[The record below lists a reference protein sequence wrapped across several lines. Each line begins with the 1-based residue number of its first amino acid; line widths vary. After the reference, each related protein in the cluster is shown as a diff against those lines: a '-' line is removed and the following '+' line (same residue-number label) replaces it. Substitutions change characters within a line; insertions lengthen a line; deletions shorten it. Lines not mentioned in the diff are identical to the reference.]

1 MHNMYRFCCQKKNF
15 SLLSVTMF
23 STQQQLDLSQDRFDL
38 WVVKMRNITIQ
49 FALQQHSKTSCK
61 SLLPVS
67 PNLKGLFIVNAW
79 LGQGRGGVDRMLI
92 RILC

>member
-1 MHNMYRFCCQKKNF
+1 MGGKIFY
-15 SLLSVTMF
+15 
-23 STQQQLDLSQDRFDL
+23 
-38 WVVKMRNITIQ
+38 ITIQ
-49 FALQQHSKTSCK
+49 LALQQCDKTSCK

-67 PNLKGLFIVNAW
+67 PNLKRLFIVNAW